1 MVSSILLLMLLLV
14 VCSISLGFLN
24 KPVRTGRVAPKTLA
38 MTTETDILSE
48 TSSMLLSADTSA
60 FATPLVISFL
70 TLVPF
75 LIYQNALK
83 PKPRTVK
90 QIELDENL
98 RPVDKKLTSG
108 KEGVAKASKKK

>member
-1 MVSSILLLMLLLV
+1 MLLLV
-14 VCSISLGFLN
+14 VCSISFGFLN
-24 KPVRTGRVAPKTLA
+24 KPVRTGRVVPKTLA

-70 TLVPF
+70 TLIPF

-90 QIELDENL
+90 QIELDDNL
-98 RPVDKKLTSG
+98 RPVDKKLSSG
-108 KEGVAKASKKK
+108 KEGVAKAGKKK